1 MKTTG
6 TKKGTKKTAGW
17 QKFEVEVAAGTA
29 VTMSVQQQRAVIDI
43 VVSRGAM
50 RLGHLLAAE
59 LASRIDAVA
68 QFPGRIPHAPPTV
81 AATWTGCSVML
92 EGVHDFS
99 EPEIASVKEAIET
112 VTGIAVA

>member
-1 MKTTG
+1 MKTT
-6 TKKGTKKTAGW
+6 GTKKTAGW

-43 VVSRGAM
+43 SIVVSRGAM

-68 QFPGRIPHAPPTV
+68 QFPGRIPHAAPPTV